1 MMPRKMGSREA
12 NRMMARMGMQL
23 KEMDDITKVVF
34 EGSNRRIIIENPEV
48 ASVTIQGQTM
58 YQVGGGKVKEE
69 TVSAPTV
76 ATQPSP
82 EDITLVSQQAK
93 VPQREAEEALR
104 KTSGDL
110 AQAILLLQKKKPEHL
125 AANSFR
131 LLLLSEQLDHFTM
144 SLF

>member
-1 MMPRKMGSREA
+1 MPRKMGSREA

-69 TVSAPTV
+69 TVSASTV

-82 EDITLVSQQAK
+82 EDITLVAQQAK
-93 VPQREAEEALR
+93 VPQKEAEEALQ
-104 KTSGDL
+104 KTGGDL
-110 AQAILLLQKKKPEHL
+110 HRQYYCCRRRSPEHL

-131 LLLLSEQLDHFTM
+131 LLLFSEQFDHFTM
-144 SLF
+144 PLF

>member
-58 YQVGGGKVKEE
+58 SQVGGGKVKEE
-69 TVSAPTV
+69 TVSASTV

-82 EDITLVSQQAK
+82 EDVTLVAQQAK
-93 VPQREAEEALR
+93 VPQKEAEEALQ
-104 KTSGDL
+104 KTGGNL
-110 AQAILLLQKKKPEHL
+110 AQAILLLQKKKP
-125 AANSFR
+125 
-131 LLLLSEQLDHFTM
+131 
-144 SLF
+144 

>member
-34 EGSNRRIIIENPEV
+34 EGSNRRIIIENPQV

-69 TVSAPTV
+69 TVSASTV

-82 EDITLVSQQAK
+82 EDIMLVAQQAN
-93 VPQREAEEALR
+93 VPLKEAGEALQQYCG
-104 KTSGDL
+104 KP
-110 AQAILLLQKKKPEHL
+110 AQ
-125 AANSFR
+125 R
-131 LLLLSEQLDHFTM
+131 RR
-144 SLF
+144 

>member
-48 ASVTIQGQTM
+48 ASVTVQGQTM

-69 TVSAPTV
+69 PISAPTV

-82 EDITLVSQQAK
+82 EDIALVAQQAK
-93 VPQREAEEALR
+93 VPQKKAEETMR
-104 KTSGDL
+104 QTGSDM
-110 AQAILLLQKKKPEHL
+110 AQAILVLQQKK
-125 AANSFR
+125 
-131 LLLLSEQLDHFTM
+131 M
-144 SLF
+144 